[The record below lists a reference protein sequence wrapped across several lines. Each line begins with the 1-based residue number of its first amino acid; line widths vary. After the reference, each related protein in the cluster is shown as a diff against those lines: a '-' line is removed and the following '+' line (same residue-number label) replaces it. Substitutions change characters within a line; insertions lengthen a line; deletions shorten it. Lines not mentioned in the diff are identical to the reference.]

1 MRWPTAWLLALVCVM
16 ATGCGPSGHGT
27 RAGEEG
33 PLSPEKVAELENPLR
48 AKPPLEDAKDQY
60 RAAVTQLANAITALV
75 HSYSPPQP
83 VQVSISVRHVRPC
96 RSSRTVSNSSVPP
109 ALG

>member
-75 HSYSPPQP
+75 PGLTWRTDMDTWTGCGGDGPGP
-83 VQVSISVRHVRPC
+83 KRRIS
-96 RSSRTVSNSSVPP
+96 
-109 ALG
+109 